1 MIPSPR
7 NATRSIAAMRRA
19 AYRRL
24 VGLALAAAAR
34 RLDPE
39 ALAGGERS
47 HRLGW
52 QLLSVEQVAASRSGL
67 ATARTPRVV
76 AAPLRA
82 QRVLHLLERLDLP
95 DHAVAAPMPARP
107 AGAAARGVLD
117 RAEPELALQR
127 LAGGVGRVAHG

>member
-24 VGLALAAAAR
+24 VGLAVAAAAR

-47 HRLGW
+47 HRLGR

-67 ATARTPRVV
+67 ATARTPRAV
-76 AAPLRA
+76 AAPLRE

-95 DHAVAAPMPARP
+95 DHPVAAPMTARP
-107 AGAAARGVLD
+107 AGAAAH
-117 RAEPELALQR
+117 
-127 LAGGVGRVAHG
+127 GGTSGSASTRTAK